1 MGMKRVAIGGFM
13 HETNTFA
20 PSKARFEDFAR
31 GWGPLP
37 FVRGEEIVAQVG
49 GINIGIAG
57 ALEYAQKA
65 GWDVCPALWCGA
77 TPSAHVE
84 ASAYERIVSEL
95 IERIRSFG
103 PLDGI
108 YLDLH
113 GAMVAEHVD
122 DGEGELLKRLRD
134 AVGPDIPIAVSLDL
148 HGNIT
153 PQMVENADVMVG
165 YRTYPH
171 VDMAETGRRTAVALD
186 QIMQSALR
194 PAKAF
199 KTIPFLIPISWQAT
213 EVEPCRSIYAKV
225 AALES
230 GDVTSLS
237 FFPAFP
243 AADFE
248 GCGPTVIAYGK
259 TENAAISAA
268 EAIAAMVESHEDD
281 FDGKVYTPVEGVKA
295 AMEIARTA
303 SKPVVI
309 ADTQDN
315 PGAGGDA
322 NTMGMLRAL
331 VECGAQDAAIGMIY
345 DPAAAKAAHDAKEGS
360 IVMLSIGGTSG
371 VAGDAPFTS
380 EFLVEKISD
389 GRFQTT
395 GPYYGESQMEV
406 GPSACLKLGGVRVVV
421 GSHKVQMA
429 DQAMYRFVGIEPTAM
444 KILVNKSSVHF
455 RADFAPIA
463 EAILICAAPGPMPVS
478 PVSLPWTKLRKG
490 LKLAPNGPVYA

>member
-1 MGMKRVAIGGFM
+1 MSVRRVAFGGFM

-20 PSKARFEDFAR
+20 PSKALYEDFER

-37 FVRGEEIVAQVG
+37 FVRGDEIATRVG
-49 GINIGIAG
+49 SINIGITG
-57 ALEYAQKA
+57 ALNYAQAA
-65 GWDVCPALWCGA
+65 GWEICPALWCGA

-95 IERIRSFG
+95 IERIVAFG
-103 PLDGI
+103 RLDGI

-113 GAMVAEHVD
+113 GAMVAEHID
-122 DGEGELLKRLRD
+122 DGEGELLKRLRL
-134 AVGPDIPIAVSLDL
+134 AVGPDVPIAVSLDL

-153 PQMVENADVMVG
+153 PEMVENADVMVG

-171 VDMAETGRRTAVALD
+171 VDMAETGERTTAALD
-186 QIMQSALR
+186 QIMQSGVR
-194 PAKAF
+194 PAKALQ
-199 KTIPFLIPISWQAT
+199 TIPFLIPISWQAT
-213 EVEPCRSIYAKV
+213 ELEPCRSIYAKV
-225 AALES
+225 AALET
-230 GDVTSLS
+230 GNVTSLS

-243 AADFE
+243 AADFG
-248 GCGPTVIAYGK
+248 GCGPTVIAYAHS
-259 TENAAISAA
+259 ENAARGAA
-268 EAIAAMVESHEDD
+268 KAIASMVESLEDA
-281 FDGKVYTPVEGVKA
+281 FDGKVYTPIEGVRA
-295 AMEIARTA
+295 AMAIAETA

-331 VECGAQDAAIGMIY
+331 VECDAQDAAIGLIY
-345 DPAAAKAAHDAKEGS
+345 DPAAAAAAHAAKEGS
-360 IVMLSIGGTSG
+360 SVTLTMGGTSG
-371 VAGDAPFTS
+371 VAGDAPFTA

-395 GPYYGESQMEV
+395 GPYYGKSDMDV
-406 GPSACLKLGGVRVVV
+406 GLAACLRLGGVRVVV

-429 DQAMYRFVGIEPTAM
+429 DQSMYRFVGIEPTAM

-455 RADFAPIA
+455 RADFVPIA
-463 EAILICAAPGPMPVS
+463 SAILVCAAPGPMPVS
-478 PVSLPWTKLRKG
+478 PISLPWTKLRKG

>member
-1 MGMKRVAIGGFM
+1 MALRRVAIGGFM

-20 PSKARFEDFAR
+20 PSKARYDDFER

-37 FVRGEEIVAQVG
+37 FVRGDEIFDQVG
-49 GINIGIAG
+49 GVNVGIGG
-57 ALEYAQKA
+57 AVAYGQHMDWEL
-65 GWDVCPALWCGA
+65 CPALWCGA

-84 ASAYERIVSEL
+84 ERAYERIVSEL
-95 IERIRSFG
+95 IERICALG

-122 DGEGELLKRLRD
+122 DGEGELLQRLRH

-153 PQMVENADVMVG
+153 LKMVESADVMVG

-186 QIMQSALR
+186 QIMQSGLR

-213 EVEPCRSIYAKV
+213 EMEPCRSIYAK
-225 AALES
+225 AEALET

-259 TENAAISAA
+259 TESAA
-268 EAIAAMVESHEDD
+268 MRAVETIAAMVESHEDA
-281 FDGKVYTPVEGVKA
+281 FDGKVYAPIEGVKA
-295 AMEIARTA
+295 AMEIAKKAT
-303 SKPVVI
+303 KPVVI

-345 DPAAAKAAHDAKEGS
+345 DPVAARTAHDAKEGS
-360 IVMLSIGGTSG
+360 MVTLSIGGTSG
-371 VAGDAPFTS
+371 IEGDAPFTA

-395 GPYYGESQMEV
+395 GPYYGNSQMEV
-406 GPSACLKLGGVRVVV
+406 GLAACLKLGGVRVVV

-463 EAILICAAPGPMPVS
+463 EEILICAAPGPMPVS